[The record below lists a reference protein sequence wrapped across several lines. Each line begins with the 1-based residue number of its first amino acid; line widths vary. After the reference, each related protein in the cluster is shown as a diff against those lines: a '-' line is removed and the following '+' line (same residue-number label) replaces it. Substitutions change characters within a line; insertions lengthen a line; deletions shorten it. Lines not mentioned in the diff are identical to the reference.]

1 MSFEDLRFVETN
13 PDLILCFD
21 NVLDQSILDQV
32 SNFDWNSLAPTRRRA
47 NGFVKTYPFKIESL
61 DFLETMR
68 DAGFSCFQTIDPS
81 AKLTAISTFLFG
93 LSENDGRMTRAEIH
107 PDVFEPGGKWT
118 MLYHLDGNSG
128 TTDFYN
134 NAIKNKVIKSVE
146 FKPGRLII
154 FPGVYMHEGKLP
166 TSGTRLVVNIRCE
179 FDTKL
184 NEDILK
190 YSPMLQQRYQQE
202 YINNAS
208 CGNLLLPL

>member
-1 MSFEDLRFVETN
+1 MLFEDLKFVETN
-13 PDLILCFD
+13 PDLIFCFD
-21 NVLDQSILDQV
+21 NVLDHSILDKV
-32 SNFDWNSLAPTRRRA
+32 SNFDWNSLVPTRRRS
-47 NGFVKTYPFKIESL
+47 NGFVKTYTFKIGSL

-68 DAGFSCFQTIDPS
+68 DAGFSCFQTMDTS
-81 AKLTAISTFLFG
+81 ARLTSVSTFLFG

-107 PDVFEPGGKWT
+107 PDSFETGGKWT

-128 TTDFYN
+128 STDFYN
-134 NAIKNKVIKSVE
+134 NSVKNTVVKSIE

-154 FPGVYMHEGKLP
+154 FPGIYRHRGSIP
-166 TSGTRLVVNIRCE
+166 NNGTRLVVNIRCE

-202 YINNAS
+202 YINSVS
-208 CGNLLLPL
+208 CDNLLLRL